1 LWDSHSWLPCFED
14 PDRALS
20 RLLNRQKWLS
30 HNCDRISGFLSPP
43 LQFIGVG
50 GKIFMAIAVIPARY
64 AATRLPGKPLVSL
77 AGKPMIQRV
86 WERAT
91 QAARITRVI
100 IATDDERILQAA
112 ASFGAE
118 AVMTRSEHR
127 SGTER
132 VAEVAAHVPGGDDEV
147 FVNVQGDEP
156 LVEPAAIDTLVEAI
170 ESEQGVT
177 VATLMVPI
185 AKPADIMDPNI
196 VKVVLDFDGNALY
209 FSRAPIPLVRDRE
222 APVHVQHMKHLG
234 LYAFR
239 RSALL
244 DFPTLLLGDL
254 ERIEQLEQLR
264 WMENGYKIRVAE
276 TQHDSVSVDVAEDV
290 ARVEQLLRKSHS
302 A

>member
-1 LWDSHSWLPCFED
+1 
-14 PDRALS
+14 
-20 RLLNRQKWLS
+20 
-30 HNCDRISGFLSPP
+30 
-43 LQFIGVG
+43 
-50 GKIFMAIAVIPARY
+50 MAIAVIPARY

-77 AGKPMIQRV
+77 DGKPMIQRV
-86 WERAT
+86 WERAA
-91 QAARITRVI
+91 QASRISRVI
-100 IATDDERILQAA
+100 IATDDERILKAA
-112 ASFGAE
+112 AGFGAE

-132 VAEVAAHVPGGDDEV
+132 VAEVAAHIAGAGNDV

-156 LVEPAAIDTLVEAI
+156 LVEPEAIDTLVAAV
-170 ESEQGVT
+170 ESDEGVS

-196 VKVVLDFDGNALY
+196 VKVVLDFDDNALY
-209 FSRAPIPLVRDRE
+209 FSCAPIPWVRDRE
-222 APVHVQHMKHLG
+222 SPVHAQHMKHLG

-239 RSALL
+239 REALV
-244 DFPTLLLGDL
+244 DFATLPVGDL

-276 TQHDSVSVDVAEDV
+276 THHDSVSVDVAEDV
-290 ARVEQLLRKSHS
+290 ARVEQLLRKAHT